1 MKKVEAQIIAPERSK
16 LLLEYIEQ
24 FMSYDNVRGE
34 ILIDSDKDPETKERM
49 CYMEILTDDG
59 FERHYNTDI
68 TAQQSDV
75 LNEQILI
82 DLAERY
88 AQDKDVDIT
97 RYFTINSTNGSIHG
111 IRIKN
116 HKGSNILLNFAC
128 RGLEFDKV
136 VANYSKKL
144 SDERNKVQSFRY

>member
-1 MKKVEAQIIAPERSK
+1 MKKVEAQIIAPEKSK
-16 LLLEYIEQ
+16 LLLEYIDQ
-24 FMSYDNVRGE
+24 FMSYGNVRGE
-34 ILIDSDKDPETKERM
+34 ILINSDKDPETKERM
-49 CYMEILTDDG
+49 CYMEILIDDG

-82 DLAERY
+82 DIAERY

-97 RYFTINSTNGSIHG
+97 RYFTLNSMDGSIHG
-111 IRIKN
+111 IRISN
-116 HKGSNILLNFAC
+116 HKGSNILLNFLC

-136 VANYSKKL
+136 VESYSKKL
-144 SDERNKVQSFRY
+144 SEERNKIQRSK